1 MSLATSNRD
10 GGRTSESGHLR
21 AIQKVI
27 TGEVLTG
34 LNVSQRSAGA
44 NMSVDVAIGDAIIP
58 RADGTYGHPAWND
71 AVYNRVI
78 GTADVSNPRRD
89 IVVMYIDYSV
99 TPSTG
104 VSNNTN
110 GVVKISV
117 VAGTPAGSPVD
128 PSDAAIQSAVGASNP
143 FIKLARVRVAAG
155 ASSITNSV
163 IDDFRKMVAGL
174 PNGGWQQITGAN
186 LTYSAYNSTYKQGII
201 NTDVDLRD
209 RIGFGA
215 RIKIW
220 QPTAG
225 WIYGL
230 VHAIDATT
238 ITVFFGT
245 DYVLANEAI
254 YLGQFSYD
262 KAPLGFNPDPNKWTL
277 VYRKTTRTTQGS
289 ATQNV
294 WYNVGGSLQVG
305 IGSWLLS
312 ANDLGIVTADSKSF
326 LSFASALATAN
337 NGSLIPDSRTKS
349 VTVSSANGEVNDT
362 YTIGNIPF
370 TTAAAA
376 TIYLL
381 RLCTPGT
388 GITLY
393 SEQTGGGASAFADHY
408 IKALSAAL

>member
-21 AIQKVI
+21 AVQKII

-71 AVYNRVI
+71 AVYNQVI
-78 GTADVSNPRRD
+78 GTADISNPRRD
-89 IVVMYIDYSV
+89 MIVMYIDYGQ

-110 GVVKISV
+110 GVVKIKS
-117 VAGTPAGSPVD
+117 VAGTPAGSPAD
-128 PSDAAIQSAVGASNP
+128 PSAAAIQSSVGSGNP
-143 FIKLARVRVAAG
+143 YIILARVRVAAG

-163 IDDFRKMVAGL
+163 IDDFRKIANAIN
-174 PNGGWQQITGAN
+174 NGGWEQISGAA
-186 LTYSAYNSTYKQGII
+186 LTYNAYNSTYKQGII
-201 NTDVDLRD
+201 STDIDLRD
-209 RIGFGA
+209 RIAFGT
-215 RIKIW
+215 RLKLW

-230 VHAIDATT
+230 VHAIDAST

-245 DYVLANEAI
+245 DYALANEAI
-254 YLGQFSYD
+254 YLGQFSYNR
-262 KAPLGFNPDPNKWTL
+262 APLGFNDNQDKWTL
-277 VYRKTTRTTQGS
+277 AYRKTTRTTQ
-289 ATQNV
+289 ATASINT
-294 WYNVGGSLQVG
+294 WYNLGGSLQVG

-312 ANDLGIVTADSKSF
+312 AQDLGLHTHTSDTYQGFVSVLGTAS
-326 LSFASALATAN
+326 
-337 NGSLIPDSRTKS
+337 NGSLIADSRRKS
-349 VTVSSANGEVNDT
+349 PIISLATTETDADYTVND
-362 YTIGNIPF
+362 IPF

-381 RLCTPGT
+381 RGTNSGT
-388 GITLY
+388 GISLY
-393 SEQTGGGASAFADHY
+393 SEQTTSPFTYSEHY

>member
-71 AVYNRVI
+71 AVYNKVI

-163 IDDFRKMVAGL
+163 IDDLRTMAQAVE
-174 PNGGWQQITGAN
+174 NGGWQALSSAWDAWAYSAWDSTRHYGTITVADSSIFTLGQKVRFWQLTGGWKYGFITAKPSGTSIGIYMGQSYSLANERIYMPAYSRDQAPDGFNRDPSIWTEKWTTALQINMGVVGTSVVNVTGAN
-186 LTYSAYNSTYKQGII
+186 IPTCPGMWDLEFVAYGQMTHA
-201 NTDVDLRD
+201 
-209 RIGFGA
+209 GA
-215 RIKIW
+215 S
-220 QPTAG
+220 
-225 WIYGL
+225 
-230 VHAIDATT
+230 
-238 ITVFFGT
+238 
-245 DYVLANEAI
+245 
-254 YLGQFSYD
+254 YL
-262 KAPLGFNPDPNKWTL
+262 NHM
-277 VYRKTTRTTQGS
+277 
-289 ATQNV
+289 
-294 WYNVGGSLQVG
+294 
-305 IGSWLLS
+305 
-312 ANDLGIVTADSKSF
+312 LGI
-326 LSFASALATAN
+326 
-337 NGSLIPDSRTKS
+337 
-349 VTVSSANGEVNDT
+349 SSANNSWSDKELKAGGVVLSVSLSQTDSFMQRKKTVITTVNTTWYLNTSSSNASTTQYVNGLT
-362 YTIGNIPF
+362 YPAF
-370 TTAAAA
+370 MQA
-376 TIYLL
+376 TCGYLN
-381 RLCTPGT
+381 
-388 GITLY
+388 
-393 SEQTGGGASAFADHY
+393 A
-408 IKALSAAL
+408 